1 MYALTGAERSPV
13 LKPSQL
19 EEKPKTSGKDR
30 RKKHRGPGPV
40 ALWLD
45 RVRCKLT
52 VRSWHRTTKKKARR
66 ARAADMLQ
74 KLPHAHIIGDVL
86 YLIGFWAEYAVIC
99 AVRGVEKTVRVV
111 ASHAGQLLLTIVRPF
126 LLGFITL
133 LEDLT
138 EPFRRMHSGLKHI
151 GELEEALPDESARQ
165 IRKEKMRYFRR
176 GARLYFPVVLN
187 ALSYLLPVAAA
198 VGLFYVVRTGLG
210 YDYVLNVIVDGES
223 VGYVANEQVFE
234 NARDDVQ
241 GRIDTAKSVMQST
254 GETVGDE
261 QWNIS
266 PTYTLAVNNAT
277 MNESEVANAILG
289 ASSDEIGEGTA
300 VYVDGELRFVVN
312 EGDHLRSYLESIK
325 QPYEDTSDPNRRVA
339 FVHDITLVDGIYLL
353 DSVMSYSDVLA
364 AMNEGGGPMTYTAG
378 ADDTVQTVV
387 NSTGTSWDSLAALN
401 PDLTSVDQTLT
412 EGEQVVYGVSSPE
425 LLKVKVIERQ
435 TYTVEVPYD
444 TVTNE
449 SDEYDFG
456 ETVVTSPGENG
467 IQELTQDLVYV
478 DGVMT
483 EANIVKVETLKEP
496 VTEYVTKGTHLK
508 SGMTASYGSGE
519 WMWPVPGY
527 TYVSRWMSSYH
538 KGADICAPYG
548 TPIYASDSGV
558 VVTAGSHYSYG
569 NYVIID
575 HGNGWRTLYAHMSSL
590 GCSAGQA
597 VQRGQVIGYVGSTG
611 NSTGNHCHF
620 EMYQNGTLV
629 SARNFFGN
637 M

>member
-1 MYALTGAERSPV
+1 MYALPGAERSSV

-19 EEKPKTSGKDR
+19 DEKPKSQTSGR
-30 RKKHRGPGPV
+30 RKKRRGPGKL

-45 RVRCKLT
+45 NLRCRLT

-66 ARAADMLQ
+66 ARMAGMLQ
-74 KLPHAHIIGDVL
+74 RLPHATIIGNAL
-86 YLIGFWAEYAVIC
+86 YLIGFWVEYAMIC

-111 ASHAGQLLLTIVRPF
+111 ALHAGQLILTIARPF

-165 IRKEKMRYFRR
+165 IRKEKMKYFRR
-176 GARLYFPVVLN
+176 GARRYFPVVLN

-198 VGLFYVVRTGLG
+198 VGLFYVVKTGLG

-241 GRIDTAKSVMQST
+241 GRIDTAKSMMQTAGDT
-254 GETVGDE
+254 GSDS

-266 PTYTLAVNNAT
+266 PTYTLAINGET
-277 MNESEVANAILG
+277 MTESEVANAILG

-300 VYVDGELRFVVN
+300 VYVDGKLRFVIN
-312 EGDHLRSYLESIK
+312 EGDHLRAYLESVK
-325 QPYEDTSDPNRRVA
+325 QPYEDTSDPNRRVS

-353 DSVMSYSDVLA
+353 DSVMSYRDVIS
-364 AMNEGGGPMTYTAG
+364 AMNEGGGPVTYTAA
-378 ADDTVQTVV
+378 ADETVQNVV
-387 NSTGTSWDSLAALN
+387 DATGVSWDSLAALN
-401 PDLTSVDQTLT
+401 PDLTGLDETLQ
-412 EGEQVVYGVSSPE
+412 EGQQLITSVSSPE
-425 LLKVKVIERQ
+425 LLKVEVIERQ
-435 TYTVEVPYD
+435 TYTVDVPYE
-444 TVTNE
+444 TSTSE

-467 IQELTQDLVYV
+467 IQELTQDVVYV
-478 DGVMT
+478 DGAVT
-483 EANIVKVETLKEP
+483 ATNIVKVETLKEP
-496 VTEYVTKGTHLK
+496 VTEYVVKGTRLK
-508 SGMTASYGSGE
+508 SGMTAAYGSGE

-548 TPIYASDSGV
+548 TPIYAADSGV
-558 VVTAGSHYSYG
+558 VVTAGYHYSYG

-575 HGNGWRTLYAHMSSL
+575 HGNGWRTLYGHMSAL
-590 GCSAGQA
+590 GCSVGQA

>member
-1 MYALTGAERSPV
+1 MKS
-13 LKPSQL
+13 SQL
-19 EEKPKTSGKDR
+19 DEKPTSKKSGS
-30 RKKHRGPGPV
+30 RKKHRGPGKL

-45 RVRCKLT
+45 DVRCGLT
-52 VRSWHRTTKKKARR
+52 VRSWHRSTKKKARR
-66 ARAADMLQ
+66 ARMANMVRR
-74 KLPHAHIIGDVL
+74 LPHATIIGDAL
-86 YLIGFWAEYAVIC
+86 YLIGFWVEYAMIC

-111 ASHAGQLLLTIVRPF
+111 AAHAGQLILTIARPF

-176 GARLYFPVVLN
+176 GALRYFPVVLN

-198 VGLFYVVRTGLG
+198 VGLFYVVKTGLG

-241 GRIDTAKSVMQST
+241 GRIDTAKSVMQSN
-254 GETVGDE
+254 GGSVSEG

-266 PTYTLAVNNAT
+266 PTYTLAINNET
-277 MNESEVANAILG
+277 MTESEVANAILG

-300 VYVDGELRFVVN
+300 VYVDGELKFVIN
-312 EGDHLRSYLESIK
+312 DGDHLRSYLESVK
-325 QPYEDTSDPNRRVA
+325 QPYEDTSDPNRRVS
-339 FVHDITLVDGIYLL
+339 FVHDISLVDGIYLL
-353 DSVMSYSDVLA
+353 DSIMPYSDVIA

-378 ADDTVQTVV
+378 ADETVQTVV
-387 NSTGTSWDSLAALN
+387 DNTGVSWDSLASMN
-401 PDLTSVDQTLT
+401 PQLTSLDQELE
-412 EGEQVVYGVSSPE
+412 EGEQITTDVSSPE
-425 LLKVKVIERQ
+425 LLKVEVIERQ
-435 TYTVEVPYD
+435 SYTVEVPFD
-444 TVTNE
+444 TVTSE

-456 ETVVTSPGENG
+456 KTVVDSPGENG

-478 DGVMT
+478 DGVLT
-483 EANIVKVETLKEP
+483 ETNIVKVDTLKEP
-496 VTEYVTKGTHLK
+496 VTEYVTKGTRLK
-508 SGMTASYGSGE
+508 SGMTATYGSGE

-548 TPIYASDSGV
+548 TPIYAADSGV
-558 VVTAGSHYSYG
+558 VVTAGYHYSYG

-575 HGNGWRTLYAHMSSL
+575 HGNGWRTLYGHMSSL
-590 GCSAGQA
+590 GCSVGQA

>member
-1 MYALTGAERSPV
+1 M
-13 LKPSQL
+13 KPSQL
-19 EEKPKTSGKDR
+19 DEKPKSQPVGG
-30 RKKHRGPGPV
+30 RKKRRGPGKL

-45 RVRCKLT
+45 NVRCRLT
-52 VRSWHRTTKKKARR
+52 VRSWHRNTKKKARR
-66 ARAADMLQ
+66 ARMAGLLQ
-74 KLPHAHIIGDVL
+74 RLPHATIIGNAL
-86 YLIGFWAEYAVIC
+86 YLIGFWVEYAMIC
-99 AVRGVEKTVRVV
+99 AVRGMEKTVRAVV
-111 ASHAGQLLLTIVRPF
+111 SRAGHLLLTIARPF

-138 EPFRRMHSGLKHI
+138 EPFRRMHSGLKHM

-176 GARLYFPVVLN
+176 GALRYFPVVLN

-198 VGLFYVVRTGLG
+198 VGLFYVVKTGLG

-241 GRIDTAKSVMQST
+241 GRIDTAKSVMQTT
-254 GETVGDE
+254 GETVSDE

-266 PTYTLAVNNAT
+266 PTYTLAINGET
-277 MNESEVANAILG
+277 MTESEVANAILG

-300 VYVDGELRFVVN
+300 VYVDGELRFVIN
-312 EGDHLRSYLESIK
+312 EGDHLRSYLESVK
-325 QPYEDTSDPNRRVA
+325 QPYEDTSDPNRRVS

-353 DSVMSYSDVLA
+353 DSIMPYSDVIA
-364 AMNEGGGPMTYTAG
+364 AMNEGGGPVTYTAA
-378 ADDTVQTVV
+378 ADETVQNVV
-387 NSTGTSWDSLAALN
+387 DATGVSWDSLAALN
-401 PDLTSVDQTLT
+401 PDLTGLDETLE
-412 EGEQVVYGVSSPE
+412 EGQQLLTGVSSPE
-425 LLKVKVIERQ
+425 LLKVEVIERQ
-435 TYTVEVPYD
+435 TYTVDVPYE
-444 TVTNE
+444 TSTSE

-467 IQELTQDLVYV
+467 IQELTQDVVYV
-478 DGVMT
+478 DDAVT
-483 EANIVKVETLKEP
+483 ATNIVKVETLKEP
-496 VTEYVTKGTHLK
+496 VTEYVVKGTRLK
-508 SGMTASYGSGE
+508 SGMTAAYGSGE

-558 VVTAGSHYSYG
+558 VVTAGYHYSYG

-575 HGNGWRTLYAHMSSL
+575 HGNGWRTLYGHMSAL
-590 GCSAGQA
+590 GCSVGQA
-597 VQRGQVIGYVGSTG
+597 VERGQVIGYVGSTG

>member
-1 MYALTGAERSPV
+1 M
-13 LKPSQL
+13 KPSQL
-19 EEKPKTSGKDR
+19 DEKPGSQQSGR
-30 RKKHRGPGPV
+30 RKKRRGPGKL

-45 RVRCKLT
+45 NLRCRLT

-66 ARAADMLQ
+66 ARMAGMLRR
-74 KLPHAHIIGDVL
+74 LPHATIIGNAL
-86 YLIGFWAEYAVIC
+86 YLIGFWVEYAMIC

-111 ASHAGQLLLTIVRPF
+111 ALHAGQLILTIARPF

-165 IRKEKMRYFRR
+165 IRKEKMKYFRR
-176 GARLYFPVVLN
+176 GARRYFPVVLN

-198 VGLFYVVRTGLG
+198 VGLFYVVKTGLG

-241 GRIDTAKSVMQST
+241 GRIDTAKSMMQSAGDT
-254 GETVGDE
+254 GADS

-266 PTYTLAVNNAT
+266 PTYTLAINGET
-277 MNESEVANAILG
+277 MTESEVANAILG

-300 VYVDGELRFVVN
+300 VYVDGELRFVIN
-312 EGDHLRSYLESIK
+312 EGDHLRAYLESVK
-325 QPYEDTSDPNRRVA
+325 QPYEDTSDPNRRVS

-353 DSVMSYSDVLA
+353 DSVMSYRDVIS
-364 AMNEGGGPMTYTAG
+364 AMNEGGGPVTYTAA
-378 ADDTVQTVV
+378 ADETVQNVV
-387 NSTGTSWDSLAALN
+387 DATGVSWDSLAALN
-401 PDLTSVDQTLT
+401 PDLTGLDETLQ
-412 EGEQVVYGVSSPE
+412 EGQQLITSVSSPE
-425 LLKVKVIERQ
+425 LLKVEVIERQ
-435 TYTVEVPYD
+435 TYTVDVPYE
-444 TVTNE
+444 TSTSE

-467 IQELTQDLVYV
+467 IQELTQDVVYV
-478 DGVMT
+478 DGSVT
-483 EANIVKVETLKEP
+483 ATNIVKVETLKEP
-496 VTEYVTKGTHLK
+496 VTEYVVKGTRLK
-508 SGMTASYGSGE
+508 SGMTAAYGSGE

-548 TPIYASDSGV
+548 TPIYAADSGV
-558 VVTAGSHYSYG
+558 VVTAGYHYSYG

-575 HGNGWRTLYAHMSSL
+575 HGNGWRTLYGHMSAL
-590 GCSAGQA
+590 GCSVGQA

>member
-1 MYALTGAERSPV
+1 MKS
-13 LKPSQL
+13 SQL
-19 EEKPKTSGKDR
+19 DEKPTSKKSGS
-30 RKKHRGPGPV
+30 RKKHRGPGKL

-45 RVRCKLT
+45 DVRCGLT
-52 VRSWHRTTKKKARR
+52 VRSWHRSTKKKARR
-66 ARAADMLQ
+66 ARMANMVRR
-74 KLPHAHIIGDVL
+74 LPHATIIGDAL
-86 YLIGFWAEYAVIC
+86 YLIGFWVEYAMIC

-111 ASHAGQLLLTIVRPF
+111 AAHAGQLILTIARPF

-176 GARLYFPVVLN
+176 GALRYFPVVLN

-198 VGLFYVVRTGLG
+198 VGLFYVVKTGLG

-241 GRIDTAKSVMQST
+241 GRIDTAKSVMQSN
-254 GETVGDE
+254 GGSVSEG

-266 PTYTLAVNNAT
+266 PTYTLAINNET
-277 MNESEVANAILG
+277 MTESEVANAILG

-300 VYVDGELRFVVN
+300 VYVDGELKFVIN
-312 EGDHLRSYLESIK
+312 DGDHLRSYLESVK
-325 QPYEDTSDPNRRVA
+325 QPYEDTSDPNRRVS
-339 FVHDITLVDGIYLL
+339 FVHDISLVDGIYLL
-353 DSVMSYSDVLA
+353 DSIMPYSDVIA

-378 ADDTVQTVV
+378 ADETVQTVV
-387 NSTGTSWDSLAALN
+387 DNT
-401 PDLTSVDQTLT
+401 
-412 EGEQVVYGVSSPE
+412 GVSSPE
-425 LLKVKVIERQ
+425 LLKVEVIERQ
-435 TYTVEVPYD
+435 SYTVEVPFD
-444 TVTNE
+444 TVTSE

-456 ETVVTSPGENG
+456 KTVVDSPGENG

-478 DGVMT
+478 DGVLT
-483 EANIVKVETLKEP
+483 ETNIVKVDTLKEP
-496 VTEYVTKGTHLK
+496 VTEYVTKGTRLK
-508 SGMTASYGSGE
+508 SGMTATYGSGE

-548 TPIYASDSGV
+548 TPIYAADSGV
-558 VVTAGSHYSYG
+558 VVTAGYHYSYG

-575 HGNGWRTLYAHMSSL
+575 HGNGWRTLYGHMSSL
-590 GCSAGQA
+590 GCSVGQA

>member
-1 MYALTGAERSPV
+1 MYALSGAERSSV

-19 EEKPKTSGKDR
+19 DEKPKSQPAGG
-30 RKKHRGPGPV
+30 RKKRRGPGKL

-45 RVRCKLT
+45 NVRCRLT
-52 VRSWHRTTKKKARR
+52 VRSWHRNTKKKARR
-66 ARAADMLQ
+66 ARMAGLLQ
-74 KLPHAHIIGDVL
+74 RLPHATIIGNAL
-86 YLIGFWAEYAVIC
+86 YLIGFWVEYAMIC
-99 AVRGVEKTVRVV
+99 AVRGMEKTVRAVV
-111 ASHAGQLLLTIVRPF
+111 SRAGHLLLTIARPF

-176 GARLYFPVVLN
+176 GALRYFPVVLN

-198 VGLFYVVRTGLG
+198 VGLFYVVKTGLG

-241 GRIDTAKSVMQST
+241 GRIDTAKSVMQTT
-254 GETVGDE
+254 GETVSDE

-266 PTYTLAVNNAT
+266 PTYTLAINGET
-277 MNESEVANAILG
+277 MTESEVANAILG

-300 VYVDGELRFVVN
+300 VYVDGELRFVIN
-312 EGDHLRSYLESIK
+312 EGDHLRSYLESVK
-325 QPYEDTSDPNRRVA
+325 QPYEDTSDPNRRVS

-353 DSVMSYSDVLA
+353 DSIMPYRDVIA
-364 AMNEGGGPMTYTAG
+364 AMNEGGGPVTYTAA
-378 ADDTVQTVV
+378 ADETVQNVV
-387 NSTGTSWDSLAALN
+387 DATGVSWDSLAALN
-401 PDLTSVDQTLT
+401 PDLTGLDETLE
-412 EGEQVVYGVSSPE
+412 EGQQLLTGVSSPE
-425 LLKVKVIERQ
+425 LLKVEVIERQ
-435 TYTVEVPYD
+435 TYTVDVPYE
-444 TVTNE
+444 TSTSE

-467 IQELTQDLVYV
+467 IQELTQDVVYV
-478 DGVMT
+478 DDAVT
-483 EANIVKVETLKEP
+483 ATNIVKVETLKEP
-496 VTEYVTKGTHLK
+496 VTEYVVKGTRLK
-508 SGMTASYGSGE
+508 SGMTAAYGSGE

-558 VVTAGSHYSYG
+558 VVTAGYHYSYG

-575 HGNGWRTLYAHMSSL
+575 HGNGWRTLYGHMSAL
-590 GCSAGQA
+590 GCSVGQA
-597 VQRGQVIGYVGSTG
+597 VERGQVIGYVGSTG

>member
-1 MYALTGAERSPV
+1 M
-13 LKPSQL
+13 
-19 EEKPKTSGKDR
+19 
-30 RKKHRGPGPV
+30 

-45 RVRCKLT
+45 NIRCRLT

-66 ARAADMLQ
+66 ARMAGLLRR
-74 KLPHAHIIGDVL
+74 LPHATIIGNAL
-86 YLIGFWAEYAVIC
+86 YLIGFWVEYALIC
-99 AVRGVEKTVRVV
+99 AIRGVEKTVRVV
-111 ASHAGQLLLTIVRPF
+111 ASHAGQLILTIARPF

-176 GARLYFPVVLN
+176 GALRYFPVVLN
-187 ALSYLLPVAAA
+187 AVSYLLPVAAA
-198 VGLFYVVRTGLG
+198 VGLFYVVKTGLG

-254 GETVGDE
+254 GETVADG

-266 PTYTLAVNNAT
+266 PTYTLAINGET

-289 ASSDEIGEGTA
+289 ASSDEIDEGTA
-300 VYVDGELRFVVN
+300 VYVDGELKFVVN
-312 EGDHLRSYLESIK
+312 EGDHLRTYLESVK
-325 QPYEDTSDPNRRVA
+325 KPYEDSSDPNRRVS

-353 DSVMSYSDVLA
+353 DSVMPYSDVIA
-364 AMNEGGGPMTYTAG
+364 AMNEGGSPVTYTAG
-378 ADDTVQTVV
+378 ADETVQNVV
-387 NSTGTSWDSLAALN
+387 DATGISWDSLAALN
-401 PDLTSVDQTLT
+401 PDLTDLDETLD
-412 EGEQVVYGVSSPE
+412 EGQQLVTGVSSPE
-425 LLKVKVIERQ
+425 LLKVEVIERQ
-435 TYTVEVPYD
+435 TYTVDVPYE
-444 TVTNE
+444 TSTSE

-467 IQELTQDLVYV
+467 VQELTQDVVYV
-478 DGVMT
+478 DGAVT
-483 EANIVKVETLKEP
+483 ATNIVKVETLKEP
-496 VTEYVTKGTHLK
+496 VTEYVVKGTRLK

-548 TPIYASDSGV
+548 TPIYAADSGV
-558 VVTAGSHYSYG
+558 VVTAGYHYSYG

-575 HGNGWRTLYAHMSSL
+575 HGNGWRTLYGHMSSL

-597 VQRGQVIGYVGSTG
+597 VRRGQVIGYVGSTG

>member
-1 MYALTGAERSPV
+1 M
-13 LKPSQL
+13 KPSQL
-19 EEKPKTSGKDR
+19 DEKPKSQPVGV
-30 RKKHRGPGPV
+30 RKKRRGPGKL

-45 RVRCKLT
+45 NVRCRLT
-52 VRSWHRTTKKKARR
+52 VRSWHRNTKKKARR
-66 ARAADMLQ
+66 ARMAGLLQ
-74 KLPHAHIIGDVL
+74 RLPHATIIGNAL
-86 YLIGFWAEYAVIC
+86 YLIGFWVEYAMIC
-99 AVRGVEKTVRVV
+99 AVRGMEKTVRAVV
-111 ASHAGQLLLTIVRPF
+111 SRAGHLLLTIARPF

-176 GARLYFPVVLN
+176 GALRYFPVVLN

-198 VGLFYVVRTGLG
+198 VGLFYVVKTGLG

-241 GRIDTAKSVMQST
+241 GRIDTAKSVMQTT
-254 GETVGDE
+254 GETVSDE

-266 PTYTLAVNNAT
+266 PTYTLAINGET
-277 MNESEVANAILG
+277 MTESEVANAILG

-300 VYVDGELRFVVN
+300 VYVDGELRFVIN
-312 EGDHLRSYLESIK
+312 EGDHLRSYLESVK
-325 QPYEDTSDPNRRVA
+325 QPYEDTSDPNRRVS

-353 DSVMSYSDVLA
+353 DSIMPYRDVIA
-364 AMNEGGGPMTYTAG
+364 AMNEGGGPVTYTAA
-378 ADDTVQTVV
+378 ADETVQNVV
-387 NSTGTSWDSLAALN
+387 DATGVSWDSLAALN
-401 PDLTSVDQTLT
+401 PDLTGLDETLE
-412 EGEQVVYGVSSPE
+412 EGQQLLTGVSSPE
-425 LLKVKVIERQ
+425 LLKVEVIERQ
-435 TYTVEVPYD
+435 TYTVDVPYE
-444 TVTNE
+444 TSTSE

-467 IQELTQDLVYV
+467 IQELTQDVVYV
-478 DGVMT
+478 DDAVT
-483 EANIVKVETLKEP
+483 ATNIVKVETLKEP
-496 VTEYVTKGTHLK
+496 VTEYVVKGTRLK
-508 SGMTASYGSGE
+508 SGMTAAYGSGE

-558 VVTAGSHYSYG
+558 VVTAGYHYSYG

-575 HGNGWRTLYAHMSSL
+575 HGNGWRTLYGHMSAL
-590 GCSAGQA
+590 GCSVGQA
-597 VQRGQVIGYVGSTG
+597 VERGQVIGYVGSTG

>member
-1 MYALTGAERSPV
+1 MKS
-13 LKPSQL
+13 SQL
-19 EEKPKTSGKDR
+19 DEKPTSKKSGS
-30 RKKHRGPGPV
+30 RKKHRGPGKL

-45 RVRCKLT
+45 DVRCGLT
-52 VRSWHRTTKKKARR
+52 VRSWPRSTKKKARR
-66 ARAADMLQ
+66 ARMANMVRR
-74 KLPHAHIIGDVL
+74 LPHATIIGDAL
-86 YLIGFWAEYAVIC
+86 YLIGFWVEYAMIC

-111 ASHAGQLLLTIVRPF
+111 AAHAGQLILTIARPF

-176 GARLYFPVVLN
+176 GALRYFPVVLN

-198 VGLFYVVRTGLG
+198 VGLFYVVKTGLG

-241 GRIDTAKSVMQST
+241 GRIDTAKSVMQSN
-254 GETVGDE
+254 GGSVSEG

-266 PTYTLAVNNAT
+266 PTYTLAINNET
-277 MNESEVANAILG
+277 MTESEVANAILG

-300 VYVDGELRFVVN
+300 VYVDGELKFVIN
-312 EGDHLRSYLESIK
+312 DGDHLRSYLESVK
-325 QPYEDTSDPNRRVA
+325 QPYEDTSDPNRRVS
-339 FVHDITLVDGIYLL
+339 FVHDISLVDGIYLL
-353 DSVMSYSDVLA
+353 DSIMPYSDVIA

-378 ADDTVQTVV
+378 ADETVQTVV
-387 NSTGTSWDSLAALN
+387 DNTGVSWDSLASMN
-401 PDLTSVDQTLT
+401 PQLTSLDQELE
-412 EGEQVVYGVSSPE
+412 EGEQITTGVSSPE
-425 LLKVKVIERQ
+425 LLKVEVIERQ
-435 TYTVEVPYD
+435 SYTVEVPFD
-444 TVTNE
+444 TVTSE

-456 ETVVTSPGENG
+456 KTVVDSPGENG

-478 DGVMT
+478 DGVLT
-483 EANIVKVETLKEP
+483 ETNIVKVDTLKEP
-496 VTEYVTKGTHLK
+496 VTEYVTKGTRLK
-508 SGMTASYGSGE
+508 SGMTATYGSGE

-527 TYVSRWMSSYH
+527 PYVSRWMSSYH

-548 TPIYASDSGV
+548 TPIYAADSGV
-558 VVTAGSHYSYG
+558 VVTAGYHYSYG

-575 HGNGWRTLYAHMSSL
+575 HGNGWRTLYGHMSSL
-590 GCSAGQA
+590 GCSVGQA

>member
-1 MYALTGAERSPV
+1 MKS
-13 LKPSQL
+13 SQL
-19 EEKPKTSGKDR
+19 DEKPTSKKSGS
-30 RKKHRGPGPV
+30 RKKHRGPGKL

-45 RVRCKLT
+45 DVRCGLT
-52 VRSWHRTTKKKARR
+52 VRSWHRSTKKKARR
-66 ARAADMLQ
+66 ARMANMVRR
-74 KLPHAHIIGDVL
+74 LPHATIIGDAL
-86 YLIGFWAEYAVIC
+86 YLIGFWVEYAMIC

-111 ASHAGQLLLTIVRPF
+111 AAHAGQLILTIARPF

-176 GARLYFPVVLN
+176 GALRYFPVVLN

-198 VGLFYVVRTGLG
+198 VGLFYVVKTGLG

-241 GRIDTAKSVMQST
+241 GRIDTAKSVMQSN
-254 GETVGDE
+254 GGSVSEG

-266 PTYTLAVNNAT
+266 PTYTLAINNET
-277 MNESEVANAILG
+277 MTESEVANAILG

-300 VYVDGELRFVVN
+300 VYVDGELKFVIN
-312 EGDHLRSYLESIK
+312 DGDHLRSYLESVK
-325 QPYEDTSDPNRRVA
+325 QPYEDTSDPNRRVS
-339 FVHDITLVDGIYLL
+339 FVHDISLVDGIYLL
-353 DSVMSYSDVLA
+353 DSIMPYSDVIA

-378 ADDTVQTVV
+378 ADETVQTVV
-387 NSTGTSWDSLAALN
+387 DNTGVSWDSLASMN
-401 PDLTSVDQTLT
+401 PQLTSLDQELE
-412 EGEQVVYGVSSPE
+412 EGEQITTGVSSPE
-425 LLKVKVIERQ
+425 LLKVEVIERQ
-435 TYTVEVPYD
+435 SYTVEVPFD
-444 TVTNE
+444 TVTSE

-456 ETVVTSPGENG
+456 KTVVDSPGENG

-478 DGVMT
+478 DGVLT
-483 EANIVKVETLKEP
+483 ETNIVKVDTLKEP
-496 VTEYVTKGTHLK
+496 VTEYVTKGTRLK
-508 SGMTASYGSGE
+508 SGMTATYGSGE

-548 TPIYASDSGV
+548 TPIYAADSGV
-558 VVTAGSHYSYG
+558 VVTAGYHYSYG

-575 HGNGWRTLYAHMSSL
+575 HGNGWRTLYGHMSSL
-590 GCSAGQA
+590 GCSVGQA

>member
-1 MYALTGAERSPV
+1 M
-13 LKPSQL
+13 SQ
-19 EEKPKTSGKDR
+19 KQGR
-30 RKKHRGPGPV
+30 RKKHRGPGKL

-45 RVRCKLT
+45 SIRCRLT
-52 VRSWHRTTKKKARR
+52 VRSWHRSTKKKARR
-66 ARAADMLQ
+66 ARMAGLLQ
-74 KLPHAHIIGDVL
+74 RVPHANIIGDAL
-86 YLIGFWAEYAVIC
+86 YLIGFWLEYAMIC
-99 AVRGVEKTVRVV
+99 AVRGVAKSLRAV
-111 ASHAGQLLLTIVRPF
+111 AAHAGQLLLTIARPF
-126 LLGFITL
+126 LLGLITL

-165 IRKEKMRYFRR
+165 IRKEKMRYFRQ
-176 GARLYFPVVLN
+176 GALRYFPVVLN

-198 VGLFYVVRTGLG
+198 VGLFYVVKTGLG

-241 GRIDTAKSVMQST
+241 GRIDTAKSVMQTS
-254 GETVGDE
+254 GEAVADD
-261 QWNIS
+261 QWDIS
-266 PTYTLAVNNAT
+266 PTYVLAINGET

-300 VYVDGELRFVVN
+300 VYIDGELRFVIN
-312 EGDHLRSYLESIK
+312 DGDHLRSYLESVK
-325 QPYEDTSDPNRRVA
+325 QPYEDTSDPNRRVS

-353 DSVMSYSDVLA
+353 DSIMPYSDVIT
-364 AMNEGGGPMTYTAG
+364 AMNEGGGPMTYTAAEG
-378 ADDTVQTVV
+378 DTVQTVV
-387 NSTGTSWDSLAALN
+387 DTTGTSWDSLAALN
-401 PDLTSVDQTLT
+401 PDLTALDEELS
-412 EGEQVVYGVSSPE
+412 EGQEVLIGVSSPE
-425 LLKVKVIERQ
+425 LLKVEVIRRE

-467 IQELTQDLVYV
+467 VQELTQDLVYV
-478 DGVMT
+478 DGVLT
-483 EANIVKVETLKEP
+483 ETNIVRVDTLKEP

-575 HGNGWRTLYAHMSSL
+575 HGNGWRTLYAHMSAL
-590 GCSAGQA
+590 GCSVGQA

-629 SARNFFGN
+629 SARNFFSG

>member
-1 MYALTGAERSPV
+1 MYALPGAERSSV

-19 EEKPKTSGKDR
+19 DEKPGSQQSGR
-30 RKKHRGPGPV
+30 RKKRRGPGKL

-45 RVRCKLT
+45 NLRCRLT

-66 ARAADMLQ
+66 ARMAGMLRR
-74 KLPHAHIIGDVL
+74 LPHATIIGNAL
-86 YLIGFWAEYAVIC
+86 YLIGFWVEYAMIC

-111 ASHAGQLLLTIVRPF
+111 ALHAGQLILTIARPF

-165 IRKEKMRYFRR
+165 IRKEKMKYFRR
-176 GARLYFPVVLN
+176 GARRYFPVVLN

-198 VGLFYVVRTGLG
+198 VGLFYVVKTGLG

-241 GRIDTAKSVMQST
+241 GRIDTAKSMMQTAGDT
-254 GETVGDE
+254 GADS

-266 PTYTLAVNNAT
+266 PTYTLAINGET
-277 MNESEVANAILG
+277 MTESEVANAILG

-300 VYVDGELRFVVN
+300 VYVDGELRFVIN
-312 EGDHLRSYLESIK
+312 EGDHLRAYLESVK
-325 QPYEDTSDPNRRVA
+325 QPYEDTSDPNRRVS

-353 DSVMSYSDVLA
+353 DSVMSYRDVIS
-364 AMNEGGGPMTYTAG
+364 AMNEGGGPVTYTAA
-378 ADDTVQTVV
+378 ADETVQNVV
-387 NSTGTSWDSLAALN
+387 DATGVSWDSLAALN
-401 PDLTSVDQTLT
+401 PDLTGLDETLQ
-412 EGEQVVYGVSSPE
+412 EGQQLITGVSSPE
-425 LLKVKVIERQ
+425 LLKVEVIERQ
-435 TYTVEVPYD
+435 TYTVDVPYE
-444 TVTNE
+444 TSTSE

-467 IQELTQDLVYV
+467 IQELTQDVVYV
-478 DGVMT
+478 DGAVT
-483 EANIVKVETLKEP
+483 ATNIVKVETLKEP
-496 VTEYVTKGTHLK
+496 VTEYVVKGTRLK
-508 SGMTASYGSGE
+508 SGMTAAYGSGE

-548 TPIYASDSGV
+548 TPIYAADSGV
-558 VVTAGSHYSYG
+558 VVTAGYHYSYG

-575 HGNGWRTLYAHMSSL
+575 HGNGWRTLYGHMSAL
-590 GCSAGQA
+590 GCSVGQA

-611 NSTGNHCHF
+611 YSTGNHCHF

>member
-1 MYALTGAERSPV
+1 MYALPGAERSSV

-19 EEKPKTSGKDR
+19 DEKPGSQQSGR
-30 RKKHRGPGPV
+30 RKKRRGPGKL

-45 RVRCKLT
+45 NLRCRLT

-66 ARAADMLQ
+66 ARMAGMLQ
-74 KLPHAHIIGDVL
+74 RLPHATIIGNAL
-86 YLIGFWAEYAVIC
+86 YLIGFWVEYAMIC
-99 AVRGVEKTVRVV
+99 AIRGVEKTVRVV
-111 ASHAGQLLLTIVRPF
+111 ALHAGQLILTIARPF

-165 IRKEKMRYFRR
+165 IRKEKMKYFRR
-176 GARLYFPVVLN
+176 GARRYFPVVLN

-198 VGLFYVVRTGLG
+198 VGLFYVVKTGLG

-241 GRIDTAKSVMQST
+241 GRIDTAKSMMQTAGDT
-254 GETVGDE
+254 GADS

-266 PTYTLAVNNAT
+266 PTYTLAINGET
-277 MNESEVANAILG
+277 MTESEVANAILG

-300 VYVDGELRFVVN
+300 VYVDGELRFVIN
-312 EGDHLRSYLESIK
+312 EGDHLRAYLESVK
-325 QPYEDTSDPNRRVA
+325 QPYEDTSDPNRRVS

-353 DSVMSYSDVLA
+353 DSVMSYRDVIS
-364 AMNEGGGPMTYTAG
+364 AMNEGGGPVTYTAA
-378 ADDTVQTVV
+378 ADETVQNVV
-387 NSTGTSWDSLAALN
+387 DATGVSWDSLAALN
-401 PDLTSVDQTLT
+401 PDLTGLDETLQ
-412 EGEQVVYGVSSPE
+412 EGQQLITGVSSPE
-425 LLKVKVIERQ
+425 LLKVEVIERQ
-435 TYTVEVPYD
+435 TYTVDVPYE
-444 TVTNE
+444 TSTSE

-467 IQELTQDLVYV
+467 IQELTQDVVYV
-478 DGVMT
+478 DGAVT
-483 EANIVKVETLKEP
+483 ATNIVKVETLKEP
-496 VTEYVTKGTHLK
+496 VTEYVVKGTRLK
-508 SGMTASYGSGE
+508 SGMTAAYGSGE

-548 TPIYASDSGV
+548 TPIYAADSGV
-558 VVTAGSHYSYG
+558 VVTAGYHYSYG

-575 HGNGWRTLYAHMSSL
+575 HGNGWRTLYGHMSAL
-590 GCSAGQA
+590 GCSVGQA

>member
-1 MYALTGAERSPV
+1 M
-13 LKPSQL
+13 KPSQL
-19 EEKPKTSGKDR
+19 DEKPKSQPAGG
-30 RKKHRGPGPV
+30 RKKRRGPGKL

-45 RVRCKLT
+45 NVRCRLT
-52 VRSWHRTTKKKARR
+52 VQSWHRNTKKKARR
-66 ARAADMLQ
+66 ARMAGLLQ
-74 KLPHAHIIGDVL
+74 RLPHATIIGNAL
-86 YLIGFWAEYAVIC
+86 YLIGFWVEYAMIC
-99 AVRGVEKTVRVV
+99 AVRGMEKTVRAVV
-111 ASHAGQLLLTIVRPF
+111 SRAGHLLLTIARPF

-176 GARLYFPVVLN
+176 GALRYFPVVLN

-198 VGLFYVVRTGLG
+198 VGLFYVVKTGLG

-241 GRIDTAKSVMQST
+241 GRIDTAKSVMQTT
-254 GETVGDE
+254 GETVSNE

-266 PTYTLAVNNAT
+266 PTYTLAINGET
-277 MNESEVANAILG
+277 MTESEVANAILG

-300 VYVDGELRFVVN
+300 VYVDGELRFVIN
-312 EGDHLRSYLESIK
+312 EGDHLRSYLESVK
-325 QPYEDTSDPNRRVA
+325 QPYEDTSDPNRRVS

-353 DSVMSYSDVLA
+353 DSIMPYRDVIA
-364 AMNEGGGPMTYTAG
+364 AMNEGGGPVTYTAA
-378 ADDTVQTVV
+378 ADETVQNVV
-387 NSTGTSWDSLAALN
+387 DATGVSWDSLAALN
-401 PDLTSVDQTLT
+401 PDLTGLDETLE
-412 EGEQVVYGVSSPE
+412 EGQQLLTGVSSPE
-425 LLKVKVIERQ
+425 LLKVEVIERQ
-435 TYTVEVPYD
+435 TYTVDVPYE
-444 TVTNE
+444 TSTSE

-467 IQELTQDLVYV
+467 IQELTQDVVYV
-478 DGVMT
+478 DDAVT
-483 EANIVKVETLKEP
+483 ATNIVKVETLKEP
-496 VTEYVTKGTHLK
+496 VTEYVVKGTRLK
-508 SGMTASYGSGE
+508 SGMTAAYGSGE

-558 VVTAGSHYSYG
+558 VVTAGYHYSYG

-575 HGNGWRTLYAHMSSL
+575 HGNGWRTLYGHMSAL
-590 GCSAGQA
+590 GCSVGQA
-597 VQRGQVIGYVGSTG
+597 VERGQVIGYVGSTG

>member
-1 MYALTGAERSPV
+1 MKS
-13 LKPSQL
+13 SQL
-19 EEKPKTSGKDR
+19 DEKPTSKKSGR
-30 RKKHRGPGPV
+30 SKKHRGPGKL

-45 RVRCKLT
+45 DVRCSMT
-52 VRSWHRTTKKKARR
+52 VRSWHRHTKKKARR
-66 ARAADMLQ
+66 ARMANMVQ
-74 KLPHAHIIGDVL
+74 RLPHATIIGDAL
-86 YLIGFWAEYAVIC
+86 YLIGFWVEYAMIC
-99 AVRGVEKTVRVV
+99 AVRGVEKSVRVV
-111 ASHAGQLLLTIVRPF
+111 AAHAGQLLLTIARPF

-176 GARLYFPVVLN
+176 GALRYFPVVLN

-241 GRIDTAKSVMQST
+241 GRIDTAKSVMQSN
-254 GETVGDE
+254 GGSASEG

-266 PTYTLAVNNAT
+266 PTYTLAINNET
-277 MNESEVANAILG
+277 MTESEVANAILG

-300 VYVDGELRFVVN
+300 VYVDGELKFVIN
-312 EGDHLRSYLESIK
+312 DGDHLRSYLESVK
-325 QPYEDTSDPNRRVA
+325 QPYEDTSDPNRRVS
-339 FVHDITLVDGIYLL
+339 FVHDISLVDGIYLL
-353 DSVMSYSDVLA
+353 DSIMPYSDVIA

-378 ADDTVQTVV
+378 ADETVQTVV
-387 NSTGTSWDSLAALN
+387 DNTGVSWDSLASMN
-401 PDLTSVDQTLT
+401 PQLTSLDQELE
-412 EGEQVVYGVSSPE
+412 EGEQITTGVSSPE
-425 LLKVKVIERQ
+425 MLKVEVIERQ
-435 TYTVEVPYD
+435 TYTVEIPFD
-444 TVTNE
+444 TVTSE

-456 ETVVTSPGENG
+456 KTVVDSPGENG
-467 IQELTQDLVYV
+467 IQELTQDVVYV
-478 DGVMT
+478 DGAVT
-483 EANIVKVETLKEP
+483 ETNIVKVETLKEP
-496 VTEYVTKGTHLK
+496 VTEYVTKGTRLK
-508 SGMTASYGSGE
+508 SGMTATYGSGE

-548 TPIYASDSGV
+548 TPIYAADSGV
-558 VVTAGSHYSYG
+558 VVTAGYHYSYG

-575 HGNGWRTLYAHMSSL
+575 HGNGWRTLYGHMSAL
-590 GCSAGQA
+590 GCSVGQA

>member
-1 MYALTGAERSPV
+1 M
-13 LKPSQL
+13 KPSQL
-19 EEKPKTSGKDR
+19 DEKPGSQQSGR
-30 RKKHRGPGPV
+30 RKKRRGPGKL

-45 RVRCKLT
+45 NLRCRLT

-66 ARAADMLQ
+66 ARMAGMLRR
-74 KLPHAHIIGDVL
+74 LPHATIIGNAL
-86 YLIGFWAEYAVIC
+86 YLIGFWVEYAMIC

-111 ASHAGQLLLTIVRPF
+111 ALHAGQLILTIARPF

-165 IRKEKMRYFRR
+165 IRKEKMKYFRR
-176 GARLYFPVVLN
+176 GARRYFPVVLN

-198 VGLFYVVRTGLG
+198 VGLFYVVKTGLG

-241 GRIDTAKSVMQST
+241 GRIDTAKSMMQSAGDT
-254 GETVGDE
+254 GSDS

-266 PTYTLAVNNAT
+266 PTYTLAINGET
-277 MNESEVANAILG
+277 MTESEVANAILG

-300 VYVDGELRFVVN
+300 VYVDGELRFVIN
-312 EGDHLRSYLESIK
+312 EGDHLRAYLESVK
-325 QPYEDTSDPNRRVA
+325 QPYEDTSDPNRRVS

-353 DSVMSYSDVLA
+353 DSVMSYRDVIS
-364 AMNEGGGPMTYTAG
+364 AMNEGGGPVTYTAA
-378 ADDTVQTVV
+378 ADETVQNVV
-387 NSTGTSWDSLAALN
+387 DATGVSWDSLAALN
-401 PDLTSVDQTLT
+401 PDLTGLDETLQ
-412 EGEQVVYGVSSPE
+412 EGQQLITSVSSPE
-425 LLKVKVIERQ
+425 LLKVEVIERQ
-435 TYTVEVPYD
+435 TYTVDVPYE
-444 TVTNE
+444 TSTSE

-467 IQELTQDLVYV
+467 IQELTQDVVYV
-478 DGVMT
+478 DGSVT
-483 EANIVKVETLKEP
+483 ATNIVKVETLKEP
-496 VTEYVTKGTHLK
+496 VTEYVVKGTRLK
-508 SGMTASYGSGE
+508 SGMTAAYGSGE

-548 TPIYASDSGV
+548 TPIYAADSGV
-558 VVTAGSHYSYG
+558 VVTAGYHYSYG

-575 HGNGWRTLYAHMSSL
+575 HGNGWRTLYGHMSAL
-590 GCSAGQA
+590 GCSVGQA

>member
-1 MYALTGAERSPV
+1 MYALSGAERSSV

-19 EEKPKTSGKDR
+19 DEKPKSQPAGG
-30 RKKHRGPGPV
+30 RKKRRGPGKL

-45 RVRCKLT
+45 NVRCRLT
-52 VRSWHRTTKKKARR
+52 VRSWHRNTKKKARR
-66 ARAADMLQ
+66 ARMAGLLQ
-74 KLPHAHIIGDVL
+74 RLPHATIIGNAL
-86 YLIGFWAEYAVIC
+86 YLIGFWVEYAMIC
-99 AVRGVEKTVRVV
+99 AVRGMEKTVRAVV
-111 ASHAGQLLLTIVRPF
+111 SRAGHLLLTIARPF

-176 GARLYFPVVLN
+176 GALRYFPVVLN

-198 VGLFYVVRTGLG
+198 VGLFYVVKTGLG

-241 GRIDTAKSVMQST
+241 GRIDTAKSVMQTT
-254 GETVGDE
+254 GETVSDE

-266 PTYTLAVNNAT
+266 PTYTLAINGET
-277 MNESEVANAILG
+277 MTESEVANAILG

-300 VYVDGELRFVVN
+300 VYVDGELRFVIN
-312 EGDHLRSYLESIK
+312 EGDHLRSYLESVK
-325 QPYEDTSDPNRRVA
+325 QPYEDTSDPNRRVS

-353 DSVMSYSDVLA
+353 DSIMPYSDVIA
-364 AMNEGGGPMTYTAG
+364 AMNEGGGPVTYTAA
-378 ADDTVQTVV
+378 ADETVQNVV
-387 NSTGTSWDSLAALN
+387 DATGVSWDSLAALN
-401 PDLTSVDQTLT
+401 PDLTGLDETLE
-412 EGEQVVYGVSSPE
+412 EGQQLLTGVSSPE
-425 LLKVKVIERQ
+425 LLKVEVIERQ
-435 TYTVEVPYD
+435 TYTVDVPYE
-444 TVTNE
+444 TSTSE

-467 IQELTQDLVYV
+467 IQELTQDVVYV
-478 DGVMT
+478 DDAVT
-483 EANIVKVETLKEP
+483 ATNIVKVETLKEP
-496 VTEYVTKGTHLK
+496 VTEYVVKGTRLK
-508 SGMTASYGSGE
+508 SGMTAAYGSGE

-558 VVTAGSHYSYG
+558 VVTAGYHYSYG

-575 HGNGWRTLYAHMSSL
+575 HGNGWRTLYGHMSAL
-590 GCSAGQA
+590 GCSVGQA
-597 VQRGQVIGYVGSTG
+597 VERGQVIGYVGSTG

>member
-1 MYALTGAERSPV
+1 M
-13 LKPSQL
+13 KPSQL
-19 EEKPKTSGKDR
+19 DEKPKSQPAGG
-30 RKKHRGPGPV
+30 RKKRRGPGKL

-45 RVRCKLT
+45 NVRCRLT
-52 VRSWHRTTKKKARR
+52 VRSWHRNTKKKARR
-66 ARAADMLQ
+66 ARMAGLLQ
-74 KLPHAHIIGDVL
+74 RLPHATIIGNAL
-86 YLIGFWAEYAVIC
+86 YLIGFWVEYAMIC
-99 AVRGVEKTVRVV
+99 AVRGMEKTVRAVV
-111 ASHAGQLLLTIVRPF
+111 SRAGHLLLTIARPF

-176 GARLYFPVVLN
+176 GALRYFPVVLN

-198 VGLFYVVRTGLG
+198 VGLFYVVKTGLG

-241 GRIDTAKSVMQST
+241 GRIDTAKSVMQTT
-254 GETVGDE
+254 GETVSDE

-266 PTYTLAVNNAT
+266 PTYTLAINGET
-277 MNESEVANAILG
+277 MTESEVANAILG

-300 VYVDGELRFVVN
+300 VYVDGELRFVIN
-312 EGDHLRSYLESIK
+312 EGDHLRSYLESVK
-325 QPYEDTSDPNRRVA
+325 QPYEDTSDPNRRVS

-353 DSVMSYSDVLA
+353 DSIMPYSDVIA
-364 AMNEGGGPMTYTAG
+364 AMNEGGGPVTYTAA
-378 ADDTVQTVV
+378 ADETVQNVV
-387 NSTGTSWDSLAALN
+387 DATGVSWDSLAALN
-401 PDLTSVDQTLT
+401 PDLTGLDETLE
-412 EGEQVVYGVSSPE
+412 EGQQLLTGVSSPE
-425 LLKVKVIERQ
+425 LLKVEVIERQ
-435 TYTVEVPYD
+435 TYTVDVPYE
-444 TVTNE
+444 TSTSE

-467 IQELTQDLVYV
+467 IQELTQDVVYV
-478 DGVMT
+478 DDAVT
-483 EANIVKVETLKEP
+483 ATNIVKVETLKEP
-496 VTEYVTKGTHLK
+496 VTEYVVKGTRLK
-508 SGMTASYGSGE
+508 SGMTAAYGSGE

-558 VVTAGSHYSYG
+558 VVTAGYHYSYG

-575 HGNGWRTLYAHMSSL
+575 HGNGWRTLYGHMSAL
-590 GCSAGQA
+590 GCSVGQA
-597 VQRGQVIGYVGSTG
+597 VERGQVIGYVGSTG

>member
-1 MYALTGAERSPV
+1 M
-13 LKPSQL
+13 KPSQL
-19 EEKPKTSGKDR
+19 DEKPKSQPAGG
-30 RKKHRGPGPV
+30 RKKRRGPGKL

-45 RVRCKLT
+45 NVRCRLT
-52 VRSWHRTTKKKARR
+52 VQSWHRNTKKKARR
-66 ARAADMLQ
+66 ARMAGLLQ
-74 KLPHAHIIGDVL
+74 RLPHATIIGNAL
-86 YLIGFWAEYAVIC
+86 YLIGFWVEYAMIC
-99 AVRGVEKTVRVV
+99 AVRGMEKTVRAVV
-111 ASHAGQLLLTIVRPF
+111 SRAGHLLLTIARPF

-176 GARLYFPVVLN
+176 GALRYFPVVLN

-198 VGLFYVVRTGLG
+198 VGLFYVVKTGLG

-241 GRIDTAKSVMQST
+241 GRIDTAKSVMQTT
-254 GETVGDE
+254 GETVSDE

-266 PTYTLAVNNAT
+266 PTYTLAINGET
-277 MNESEVANAILG
+277 MTESEVANAILG

-300 VYVDGELRFVVN
+300 VYVDGELRFVIN
-312 EGDHLRSYLESIK
+312 EGDHLRSYLESVK
-325 QPYEDTSDPNRRVA
+325 QPYEDASDPNRRVS

-353 DSVMSYSDVLA
+353 DSIMPYSDVIA
-364 AMNEGGGPMTYTAG
+364 AMNEGGGPVTYTAA
-378 ADDTVQTVV
+378 ADETVQNVV
-387 NSTGTSWDSLAALN
+387 DATGVSWDSLAALN
-401 PDLTSVDQTLT
+401 PDLTGLDETLE
-412 EGEQVVYGVSSPE
+412 EGQQLLTGVSSPE
-425 LLKVKVIERQ
+425 LLKVEVIERQ
-435 TYTVEVPYD
+435 TYTVDVPYE
-444 TVTNE
+444 TSTSE

-467 IQELTQDLVYV
+467 IQELTQDVVYV
-478 DGVMT
+478 DDAVT
-483 EANIVKVETLKEP
+483 ATNIVKVETLKEP
-496 VTEYVTKGTHLK
+496 VTEYVVKGTRLK
-508 SGMTASYGSGE
+508 SGMTAAYGSGE

-558 VVTAGSHYSYG
+558 VVTAGYHYSYG

-575 HGNGWRTLYAHMSSL
+575 HGNGWRTLYGHMSAL
-590 GCSAGQA
+590 GCSVGQA
-597 VQRGQVIGYVGSTG
+597 VER
-611 NSTGNHCHF
+611 
-620 EMYQNGTLV
+620 
-629 SARNFFGN
+629 
-637 M
+637 

>member
-1 MYALTGAERSPV
+1 MYALSGAERSSV

-19 EEKPKTSGKDR
+19 DEKPKSQPSGR
-30 RKKHRGPGPV
+30 RKKHRGPGKM

-45 RVRCKLT
+45 NIRCRLT

-66 ARAADMLQ
+66 ARMAGLLRR
-74 KLPHAHIIGDVL
+74 LPHATIIGNAL
-86 YLIGFWAEYAVIC
+86 YLIGFWVEYALIC
-99 AVRGVEKTVRVV
+99 AIRGVEKTVRVV
-111 ASHAGQLLLTIVRPF
+111 ASHAGQLILTIARPF

-176 GARLYFPVVLN
+176 GALRYFPVVLN
-187 ALSYLLPVAAA
+187 AVSYLLPVAAA
-198 VGLFYVVRTGLG
+198 VGLFYVVKTGLG

-254 GETVGDE
+254 GETVADG

-266 PTYTLAVNNAT
+266 PTYTLAINGET

-300 VYVDGELRFVVN
+300 VYVDGELKFVVN
-312 EGDHLRSYLESIK
+312 EGDHLRTYLESVK
-325 QPYEDTSDPNRRVA
+325 KPYEDSSDPNRRVS

-353 DSVMSYSDVLA
+353 DSVMPYSDVIA
-364 AMNEGGGPMTYTAG
+364 AMNEGGSPVTYTAG
-378 ADDTVQTVV
+378 ADETVQNVV
-387 NSTGTSWDSLAALN
+387 DATGISWDSLAALN
-401 PDLTSVDQTLT
+401 PDLTDLDETLD
-412 EGEQVVYGVSSPE
+412 EGQQLVTGVSSPE
-425 LLKVKVIERQ
+425 LLKVEVIERQ
-435 TYTVEVPYD
+435 TYTVDVPYE
-444 TVTNE
+444 TSTSE

-467 IQELTQDLVYV
+467 VQELTQDVVYV
-478 DGVMT
+478 DGAVT
-483 EANIVKVETLKEP
+483 ATNIVKVETLKEP
-496 VTEYVTKGTHLK
+496 VTEYVVKGTRLK

-548 TPIYASDSGV
+548 TPIYAADSGV
-558 VVTAGSHYSYG
+558 VVTAGYHYSYG

-575 HGNGWRTLYAHMSSL
+575 HGNGWRTLYGHMSSL

-629 SARNFFGN
+629 SARKFFGN

>member
-1 MYALTGAERSPV
+1 MKS
-13 LKPSQL
+13 SQL
-19 EEKPKTSGKDR
+19 DEKPTS
-30 RKKHRGPGPV
+30 KKSGRSKKQRGPGKL

-45 RVRCKLT
+45 DVRCGMT
-52 VRSWHRTTKKKARR
+52 VRSWHRHTKKKARR
-66 ARAADMLQ
+66 ARMAHMVQ
-74 KLPHAHIIGDVL
+74 RLPHATIIGDAL
-86 YLIGFWAEYAVIC
+86 YLIGFWVEYAMVC
-99 AVRGVEKTVRVV
+99 AARGVEKTVRVV
-111 ASHAGQLLLTIVRPF
+111 AAHAGQLILTIARPF

-176 GARLYFPVVLN
+176 GALRYFPVVLN

-210 YDYVLNVIVDGES
+210 YDYVLNVIVDGET

-241 GRIDTAKSVMQST
+241 GRIDTAKSVMQNNGGNVSE
-254 GETVGDE
+254 G

-266 PTYTLAVNNAT
+266 PTYTLAINGET
-277 MNESEVANAILG
+277 MTESEVANAILG

-300 VYVDGELRFVVN
+300 VYVDGELKFVIN
-312 EGDHLRSYLESIK
+312 DGDHLRSYLESVK
-325 QPYEDTSDPNRRVA
+325 QPYEDTSDPNRRVS
-339 FVHDITLVDGIYLL
+339 FVHNISLVDGIYLL
-353 DSVMSYSDVLA
+353 DSIMPYSDVIA

-378 ADDTVQTVV
+378 ADETVQTVV
-387 NSTGTSWDSLAALN
+387 DNTGVSWDSLASMN
-401 PDLTSVDQTLT
+401 PQLTSLDQELE
-412 EGEQVVYGVSSPE
+412 EGEQITTGVSSPE
-425 LLKVKVIERQ
+425 MLKVEVIERQ

-444 TVTNE
+444 TVTSE

-456 ETVVTSPGENG
+456 KTVVDSPGENG

-478 DGVMT
+478 DGVLT
-483 EANIVKVETLKEP
+483 ETNIVKVDTLKEP
-496 VTEYVTKGTHLK
+496 VTEYVTKGTRLK
-508 SGMTASYGSGE
+508 SGMTATYGSGE

-548 TPIYASDSGV
+548 TPIYASDSGE
-558 VVTAGSHYSYG
+558 VVTAGYHYSYG

-575 HGNGWRTLYAHMSSL
+575 HGNGWRTLYGHMSAL
-590 GCSAGQA
+590 GCSVGQA

>member
-1 MYALTGAERSPV
+1 M
-13 LKPSQL
+13 KPSQL
-19 EEKPKTSGKDR
+19 DEKPGSQQSGR
-30 RKKHRGPGPV
+30 RKKRRGPGKL

-45 RVRCKLT
+45 NLRCRLT

-66 ARAADMLQ
+66 ARMAGMLRR
-74 KLPHAHIIGDVL
+74 LPHATIIGNAL
-86 YLIGFWAEYAVIC
+86 YLIGFWVEYAMIC

-111 ASHAGQLLLTIVRPF
+111 ALHAGQLILTIARPF

-165 IRKEKMRYFRR
+165 IRKEKMKYFRR
-176 GARLYFPVVLN
+176 GARRYFPVVLN

-198 VGLFYVVRTGLG
+198 VGLFYVVKTGLG

-241 GRIDTAKSVMQST
+241 GRIDTAKSMMQSAGDT
-254 GETVGDE
+254 GSDS

-266 PTYTLAVNNAT
+266 PTYTLAINGET
-277 MNESEVANAILG
+277 MTESEVANAILG

-300 VYVDGELRFVVN
+300 VYVDGELRFVIN
-312 EGDHLRSYLESIK
+312 EGDHLRAYLESVK
-325 QPYEDTSDPNRRVA
+325 QPYEDTSDPNRRVS

-353 DSVMSYSDVLA
+353 DSVMSYRDVIS
-364 AMNEGGGPMTYTAG
+364 AMNEGGGPVTYTAA
-378 ADDTVQTVV
+378 ADETVQNVV
-387 NSTGTSWDSLAALN
+387 DATGVSWDSLAALN
-401 PDLTSVDQTLT
+401 PDLTGLDETLQ
-412 EGEQVVYGVSSPE
+412 EGQQLITGVSSPE
-425 LLKVKVIERQ
+425 LLKVEVIERQ
-435 TYTVEVPYD
+435 TYTVDVPYE
-444 TVTNE
+444 TSTSE

-467 IQELTQDLVYV
+467 IQELTQDVVYV
-478 DGVMT
+478 DGAVT
-483 EANIVKVETLKEP
+483 ATNIVKVETLKEP
-496 VTEYVTKGTHLK
+496 VTEYVVKGTRLK
-508 SGMTASYGSGE
+508 SGMTAAYGSGE

-548 TPIYASDSGV
+548 TPIYAADSGV
-558 VVTAGSHYSYG
+558 VVTAGYHYSYG

-575 HGNGWRTLYAHMSSL
+575 HGNGWRTLYGHMSAL
-590 GCSAGQA
+590 GCSVGQA

>member
-1 MYALTGAERSPV
+1 MKS
-13 LKPSQL
+13 SQL
-19 EEKPKTSGKDR
+19 DEKPTSKKSGS
-30 RKKHRGPGPV
+30 RKKHRGPGKL

-45 RVRCKLT
+45 DVRCGLT
-52 VRSWHRTTKKKARR
+52 VRSWPRSTKKKARR
-66 ARAADMLQ
+66 ARMANMVRR
-74 KLPHAHIIGDVL
+74 LPHATIIGDAL
-86 YLIGFWAEYAVIC
+86 YLIGFWVEYAMIC

-111 ASHAGQLLLTIVRPF
+111 AAHAGQLILTIARPF

-176 GARLYFPVVLN
+176 GALRYFPVVLN

-198 VGLFYVVRTGLG
+198 VGLFYVVKTGLG

-241 GRIDTAKSVMQST
+241 GRIDTAKSVMQSN
-254 GETVGDE
+254 GGSVSEG

-266 PTYTLAVNNAT
+266 PTYTLAINNET
-277 MNESEVANAILG
+277 MTESEVANAILG

-300 VYVDGELRFVVN
+300 VYVDGELKFVIN
-312 EGDHLRSYLESIK
+312 DGDHLRSYLESVK
-325 QPYEDTSDPNRRVA
+325 QPYEDTSDPNRRVS
-339 FVHDITLVDGIYLL
+339 FVHDISLVDGIYLL
-353 DSVMSYSDVLA
+353 DSIMPYSDVIA

-378 ADDTVQTVV
+378 ADETVQTVV
-387 NSTGTSWDSLAALN
+387 DNTGVSWDSLASMN
-401 PDLTSVDQTLT
+401 PQLTSLDQELE
-412 EGEQVVYGVSSPE
+412 EGEQITTGVSSPE
-425 LLKVKVIERQ
+425 LLKVEVIERQ
-435 TYTVEVPYD
+435 SYTVEVPFD
-444 TVTNE
+444 TVTSE

-456 ETVVTSPGENG
+456 KTVVDSPGENG

-478 DGVMT
+478 DGVLT
-483 EANIVKVETLKEP
+483 ETNIVKVDTLKEP
-496 VTEYVTKGTHLK
+496 VTEYVTKGTRLK
-508 SGMTASYGSGE
+508 SGMTATYGSGE

-548 TPIYASDSGV
+548 TPIYAADSGV
-558 VVTAGSHYSYG
+558 VVTAGYHYSYG

-575 HGNGWRTLYAHMSSL
+575 HGNGWRTLYGHMSSL
-590 GCSAGQA
+590 GCSVGQA

>member
-1 MYALTGAERSPV
+1 MNS
-13 LKPSQL
+13 SQL
-19 EEKPKTSGKDR
+19 DEKPVSKKKGK
-30 RKKHRGPGPV
+30 RKKRRGPGKL

-45 RVRCKLT
+45 SVRCRLT
-52 VRSWHRTTKKKARR
+52 VRSWHRSTKKKARR
-66 ARAADMLQ
+66 ARVVGLLQ
-74 KLPHAHIIGDVL
+74 RVPHANIIGDAL
-86 YLIGFWAEYAVIC
+86 YLIGFWLEYAIIC
-99 AVRGVEKTVRVV
+99 AVRGVAKSLRVV
-111 ASHAGQLLLTIVRPF
+111 AAHAGQLLLTIARPF
-126 LLGFITL
+126 LLGLITL

-151 GELEEALPDESARQ
+151 GELEETLPDESARQ

-176 GARLYFPVVLN
+176 GAMRYFPVVLN

-198 VGLFYVVRTGLG
+198 VGLFYVVKTGLG

-241 GRIDTAKSVMQST
+241 GRIDTAKSVMQTS
-254 GETVGDE
+254 GEAVSDG
-261 QWNIS
+261 QWDVS
-266 PTYTLAVNNAT
+266 PTYVLAINGET
-277 MNESEVANAILG
+277 MTESEAANAILG
-289 ASSDEIGEGTA
+289 TSSDQIGEGTA
-300 VYVDGELRFVVN
+300 VYIDGELRFVIN
-312 EGDHLRSYLESIK
+312 DGDHLRSYLESVK
-325 QPYEDTSDPNRRVA
+325 EPYEDTSDPNRRVS

-353 DSVMSYSDVLA
+353 DSIVSYSDVIA
-364 AMNEGGGPMTYTAG
+364 AMNEGGGPMTYTASEG
-378 ADDTVQTVV
+378 DTVQTVV
-387 NSTGTSWDSLAALN
+387 DSTGTSWDSLAALN
-401 PDLTSVDQTLT
+401 PELTALDEELT
-412 EGEQVVYGVSSPE
+412 EGQEVLIGVSSPE
-425 LLKVKVIERQ
+425 LLKVKVIQRES
-435 TYTVEVPYD
+435 YTVEVPYD
-444 TVTNE
+444 TVTTE

-456 ETVVTSPGENG
+456 ETVVTSAGENG
-467 IQELTQDLVYV
+467 VQELTQDLVYV
-478 DGVMT
+478 DGVVT
-483 EANIVKVETLKEP
+483 EVNVVKVETLKDP

-508 SGMTASYGSGE
+508 SGMTAAYGSGE

-569 NYVIID
+569 NYVVID
-575 HGNGWRTLYAHMSSL
+575 HGNGWRTLYAHMSAL
-590 GCSAGQA
+590 GCSVGQA

-620 EMYQNGTLV
+620 EMYQNGALV

>member
-1 MYALTGAERSPV
+1 MKS
-13 LKPSQL
+13 SQL
-19 EEKPKTSGKDR
+19 DEKPTSKKSGS
-30 RKKHRGPGPV
+30 RKKHRGPGKL

-45 RVRCKLT
+45 DVRCGLT
-52 VRSWHRTTKKKARR
+52 VRSWHRSTKKKARR
-66 ARAADMLQ
+66 ARMANMVRR
-74 KLPHAHIIGDVL
+74 LPHATIIGDAL
-86 YLIGFWAEYAVIC
+86 YLIGFWVEYAMIC
-99 AVRGVEKTVRVV
+99 AVRGVEKNVRVV
-111 ASHAGQLLLTIVRPF
+111 AAHAGQLILTIARPF

-176 GARLYFPVVLN
+176 GALRYFPVVLN

-198 VGLFYVVRTGLG
+198 VGLFYVVKTGLG

-241 GRIDTAKSVMQST
+241 GRIDTAKSVMQSN
-254 GETVGDE
+254 GGSVSEG

-266 PTYTLAVNNAT
+266 PTYTLAINNET
-277 MNESEVANAILG
+277 MTESEVANAILG

-300 VYVDGELRFVVN
+300 VYVDGELKFVIN
-312 EGDHLRSYLESIK
+312 DGDHLRSYLESVK
-325 QPYEDTSDPNRRVA
+325 QPYEDTSDPNRRVS
-339 FVHDITLVDGIYLL
+339 FVHDISLVDGIYLL
-353 DSVMSYSDVLA
+353 DSIMPYSDVIA

-378 ADDTVQTVV
+378 ADETVQTVV
-387 NSTGTSWDSLAALN
+387 DNTGVSWDSLASMN
-401 PDLTSVDQTLT
+401 PQLTSLDQELE
-412 EGEQVVYGVSSPE
+412 EGEQITTGVSSPE
-425 LLKVKVIERQ
+425 LLKVEVIERQ
-435 TYTVEVPYD
+435 SYTVEVPFD
-444 TVTNE
+444 TVTSE

-456 ETVVTSPGENG
+456 KTVVDSPGENG

-478 DGVMT
+478 DGVLT
-483 EANIVKVETLKEP
+483 ETNIVKVDTLKEP
-496 VTEYVTKGTHLK
+496 VTEYVTKGTRLK
-508 SGMTASYGSGE
+508 SGMTATYGSGE

-548 TPIYASDSGV
+548 TPIYAADSGV
-558 VVTAGSHYSYG
+558 VVTAGYHYSYG

-575 HGNGWRTLYAHMSSL
+575 HGNGWRTLYGHMSSL
-590 GCSAGQA
+590 GCSVGQA

>member
-1 MYALTGAERSPV
+1 MSKKSGRS
-13 LKPSQL
+13 
-19 EEKPKTSGKDR
+19 
-30 RKKHRGPGPV
+30 KKQRGPGKL

-45 RVRCKLT
+45 DVRCGMT
-52 VRSWHRTTKKKARR
+52 VRSWHRHTKKKARR
-66 ARAADMLQ
+66 ARMAHMVQ
-74 KLPHAHIIGDVL
+74 RLPHATIIGDAL
-86 YLIGFWAEYAVIC
+86 YLIGFWVEYAMVC
-99 AVRGVEKTVRVV
+99 AARGVEKTVRVV
-111 ASHAGQLLLTIVRPF
+111 AAHAGQLILTIARPF

-176 GARLYFPVVLN
+176 GALRYFPVVLN

-210 YDYVLNVIVDGES
+210 YDYVLNVIVDGET

-241 GRIDTAKSVMQST
+241 GRIDTAKSVMQNNGGNVSE
-254 GETVGDE
+254 G

-266 PTYTLAVNNAT
+266 PTYTLAINGET
-277 MNESEVANAILG
+277 MTESEVANAILG

-300 VYVDGELRFVVN
+300 VYVDGELKFVIN
-312 EGDHLRSYLESIK
+312 DGDHLRSYLESVK
-325 QPYEDTSDPNRRVA
+325 QPYEDTSDPNRRVS
-339 FVHDITLVDGIYLL
+339 FVHNISLVDGIYLL
-353 DSVMSYSDVLA
+353 DSIMPYSDVIA

-378 ADDTVQTVV
+378 ADETVQTVV
-387 NSTGTSWDSLAALN
+387 DNTGVSWDSLASMN
-401 PDLTSVDQTLT
+401 PQLTSLDQELE
-412 EGEQVVYGVSSPE
+412 EGEQITTGVASPE
-425 LLKVKVIERQ
+425 MLKVEVIERQ

-444 TVTNE
+444 TVTSE

-456 ETVVTSPGENG
+456 KTVVDSPGENG

-478 DGVMT
+478 DGVLT
-483 EANIVKVETLKEP
+483 ETNIVKVDTLKEP
-496 VTEYVTKGTHLK
+496 VTEYVTKGTRLK
-508 SGMTASYGSGE
+508 SGMTATYGSGE

-548 TPIYASDSGV
+548 TPIYASDSGE
-558 VVTAGSHYSYG
+558 VVTAGYHYSYG

-575 HGNGWRTLYAHMSSL
+575 HGNGWRTLYGHMSAL
-590 GCSAGQA
+590 GCSVGQA

>member
-1 MYALTGAERSPV
+1 MKS
-13 LKPSQL
+13 SQL
-19 EEKPKTSGKDR
+19 DEKPTSKKSGR
-30 RKKHRGPGPV
+30 SKKHRGPGKL

-45 RVRCKLT
+45 DVRCGMT
-52 VRSWHRTTKKKARR
+52 VRSWHRHTKKKARR
-66 ARAADMLQ
+66 ARMADMVQ
-74 KLPHAHIIGDVL
+74 RLPHATIIGNAL
-86 YLIGFWAEYAVIC
+86 YLIGFWVEYAMIC
-99 AVRGVEKTVRVV
+99 AVRGVEKSVRVV
-111 ASHAGQLLLTIVRPF
+111 AAHAGQLILTIARPF

-176 GARLYFPVVLN
+176 GALRYFPVVLN

-198 VGLFYVVRTGLG
+198 VGLFYVVKTGLG

-241 GRIDTAKSVMQST
+241 GRIDTAKSVMQSN
-254 GETVGDE
+254 GGSVSEG

-266 PTYTLAVNNAT
+266 PTYTLAINGET
-277 MNESEVANAILG
+277 MTESEVANAILG

-300 VYVDGELRFVVN
+300 VYVDGELKFVIN
-312 EGDHLRSYLESIK
+312 DGDHLRSYLESVK
-325 QPYEDTSDPNRRVA
+325 QPYEDTSDPNRRVS
-339 FVHDITLVDGIYLL
+339 FVHDISLVDGIYLL
-353 DSVMSYSDVLA
+353 DSIMPYSDVIA

-378 ADDTVQTVV
+378 ADETVQTVV
-387 NSTGTSWDSLAALN
+387 DNTGVSWDSLASMN
-401 PDLTSVDQTLT
+401 PQLTSLDQELE
-412 EGEQVVYGVSSPE
+412 EGEQITTGVSSPE
-425 LLKVKVIERQ
+425 MLKVEVIERQ
-435 TYTVEVPYD
+435 SYTVEVPFD
-444 TVTNE
+444 TVTSE

-456 ETVVTSPGENG
+456 KTVVDSPGENG

-478 DGVMT
+478 DGVLT
-483 EANIVKVETLKEP
+483 ETNIVKVDTLKEP
-496 VTEYVTKGTHLK
+496 VTEYVTKGTRLK
-508 SGMTASYGSGE
+508 SGMTATYGSGE

-548 TPIYASDSGV
+548 TPIYAADSGV
-558 VVTAGSHYSYG
+558 VVTAGYHYSYG

-575 HGNGWRTLYAHMSSL
+575 HGNGWRTLYGHMSSL
-590 GCSAGQA
+590 GCSVGQA

>member
-1 MYALTGAERSPV
+1 MYALPGAERSSV

-19 EEKPKTSGKDR
+19 DEKPGSQQSGR
-30 RKKHRGPGPV
+30 RKKRRGPGKL

-45 RVRCKLT
+45 NLRCRLT

-66 ARAADMLQ
+66 ARMAGMLQ
-74 KLPHAHIIGDVL
+74 RLPHATIIGNAL
-86 YLIGFWAEYAVIC
+86 YLIGFWVEYAMIC
-99 AVRGVEKTVRVV
+99 AIRGVEKTVRVV
-111 ASHAGQLLLTIVRPF
+111 ALHAGQLILTIARPF

-165 IRKEKMRYFRR
+165 IRKEKMKYFRR
-176 GARLYFPVVLN
+176 GARRYFPVVLN

-198 VGLFYVVRTGLG
+198 VGLFYVVKTGLG

-241 GRIDTAKSVMQST
+241 GRIDTAKSMMQTAGDT
-254 GETVGDE
+254 GSDS

-266 PTYTLAVNNAT
+266 PTYTLAINGET
-277 MNESEVANAILG
+277 MTESEVANAILG

-300 VYVDGELRFVVN
+300 VYVDGELRFVIN
-312 EGDHLRSYLESIK
+312 EGDHLRAYLESVK
-325 QPYEDTSDPNRRVA
+325 QPYEDTSDPNRRVS

-353 DSVMSYSDVLA
+353 DSVMSYRDVIS
-364 AMNEGGGPMTYTAG
+364 AMNEGGGPVTYTAA
-378 ADDTVQTVV
+378 ADETVQNVV
-387 NSTGTSWDSLAALN
+387 DATGVSWDSLAALN
-401 PDLTSVDQTLT
+401 PDLTGLDETLQ
-412 EGEQVVYGVSSPE
+412 EGQQLITGVSSPE
-425 LLKVKVIERQ
+425 LLKVEVIERQ
-435 TYTVEVPYD
+435 TYTVDVPYE
-444 TVTNE
+444 TSTSE

-467 IQELTQDLVYV
+467 IQELTQDVVYV
-478 DGVMT
+478 DGAVT
-483 EANIVKVETLKEP
+483 ATNIVKVETLKEP
-496 VTEYVTKGTHLK
+496 VTEYVVKGTRLK
-508 SGMTASYGSGE
+508 SGMTAAYGSGE

-548 TPIYASDSGV
+548 TPIYAADSGV
-558 VVTAGSHYSYG
+558 VVTAGYHYSYG

-575 HGNGWRTLYAHMSSL
+575 HGNGWRTLYGHMSAL
-590 GCSAGQA
+590 GCSVGQA